1 MSRTEVESEIYK
13 ISSVSLGPLAV
24 VQPPKKKGGA
34 GGKGGKKKA
43 EGYVID
49 GVSTTEMTREQL
61 EVFAHRLREEMERE
75 REERNFFQLER
86 DKIRTF
92 WEITRQQLEEC
103 QAELRNKDREIEEDE
118 EKHQVEIKVYKQKVK
133 HLMYEHQNNLSE
145 LKVESMVG
153 LKLAQDDYTE
163 QELELLKDKK
173 NLKAKLLEQELASEE
188 DIKALRMSKFEKR
201 LHSVRNELSLNY
213 RMELTEVEER
223 KNKQISELMKNHE
236 KAFSDIK
243 NYYNDITLN
252 NLALISSLKEQME
265 DVKRQEERMEKQLRD
280 VQTENKRLA
289 EPLKRAEAEVA
300 VLERKMGNYGKDK
313 VSLAN
318 TKTRLTICQKELENL
333 KWENE
338 VLQLRFKKVEE
349 ERDELH
355 NRFVSAIL
363 ELQQKAALK
372 SVLLEKKLAAL
383 TDLLEQKD
391 AQMSEVLA
399 ASQLDPVATA
409 NMKQR
414 LEELL
419 GGKNTAIQDLQYEL
433 ARVCKAHNDLLQTY
447 EGKLQQYG
455 VPKEE
460 LGFTPLQVSVGGARI
475 GRGPAGLVTT
485 NR

>member
-1 MSRTEVESEIYK
+1 MEGQQTQQEKKDQATVQQ
-13 ISSVSLGPLAV
+13 LF
-24 VQPPKKKGGA
+24 QPPKKKGGA

-103 QAELRNKDREIEEDE
+103 QAALRVLPKSRSLSSSEGLTSLCGSPACTEVGTNFSRRRRWAVGMEGGGSQLSGDDWVDNRNKDREIEEDE

-163 QELELLKDKK
+163 QELELLRDKK

-188 DIKALRMSKFEKR
+188 DIKALRMIEFKFEKR
-201 LHSVRNELSLNY
+201 IHSVRNELSLKHQ
-213 RMELTEVEER
+213 MELTEVEER

-280 VQTENKRLA
+280 VQVENKRLA

-313 VSLAN
+313 VSLAVGECCYE
-318 TKTRLTICQKELENL
+318 I
-333 KWENE
+333 
-338 VLQLRFKKVEE
+338 RFGLVCSYSE
-349 ERDELH
+349 
-355 NRFVSAIL
+355 FGVVIL
-363 ELQQKAALK
+363 F
-372 SVLLEKKLAAL
+372 
-383 TDLLEQKD
+383 
-391 AQMSEVLA
+391 
-399 ASQLDPVATA
+399 
-409 NMKQR
+409 
-414 LEELL
+414 
-419 GGKNTAIQDLQYEL
+419 
-433 ARVCKAHNDLLQTY
+433 
-447 EGKLQQYG
+447 
-455 VPKEE
+455 
-460 LGFTPLQVSVGGARI
+460 GFMVGGV
-475 GRGPAGLVTT
+475 L
-485 NR
+485 

>member
-1 MSRTEVESEIYK
+1 M
-13 ISSVSLGPLAV
+13 
-24 VQPPKKKGGA
+24 PPKKKGGA

-188 DIKALRMSKFEKR
+188 DIKALRMQHSEELSNVRSTFEREAHEIESKFEKR

-318 TKTRLTICQKELENL
+318 TKTRLTICQKELEDL

>member
-1 MSRTEVESEIYK
+1 
-13 ISSVSLGPLAV
+13 
-24 VQPPKKKGGA
+24 
-34 GGKGGKKKA
+34 
-43 EGYVID
+43 
-49 GVSTTEMTREQL
+49 MTREQL

-103 QAELRNKDREIEEDE
+103 QAALRNKDREIEEDE

-163 QELELLKDKK
+163 QELELLRDKK

-188 DIKALRMSKFEKR
+188 DIKALRMQHSEELSNVRSTFEREAHEIESKFEKR
-201 LHSVRNELSLNY
+201 IHSVRNELSLKHQ
-213 RMELTEVEER
+213 MELTEVEER

-280 VQTENKRLA
+280 VQVENKRLA

-318 TKTRLTICQKELENL
+318 TKTRLTICQKELEDL
-333 KWENE
+333 KLENE
-338 VLQLRFKKVEE
+338 VLQLRFKKIEE

-363 ELQQKAALK
+363 ELQQKAGFK

-419 GGKNTAIQDLQYEL
+419 GGKNTTIQDLQYEL

-455 VPKEE
+455 IPKEE
-460 LGFTPLQVSVGGARI
+460 LGFTPLQVTVGGARI

-485 NR
+485 NH

>member
-1 MSRTEVESEIYK
+1 MGI
-13 ISSVSLGPLAV
+13 L
-24 VQPPKKKGGA
+24 
-34 GGKGGKKKA
+34 
-43 EGYVID
+43 
-49 GVSTTEMTREQL
+49 
-61 EVFAHRLREEMERE
+61 
-75 REERNFFQLER
+75 FF
-86 DKIRTF
+86 
-92 WEITRQQLEEC
+92 
-103 QAELRNKDREIEEDE
+103 RNKDREIEEDE

-188 DIKALRMSKFEKR
+188 DIKALRMQHSEELSNVRSTFEREAHEIESKFEKR
-201 LHSVRNELSLNY
+201 IHSVRNELSLKHQ
-213 RMELTEVEER
+213 MELTEVEER

-265 DVKRQEERMEKQLRD
+265 DVKRQEERMEKQLKD
-280 VQTENKRLA
+280 VQVENKKLA

-313 VSLAN
+313 VSLAVGECCYEIRFGLN
-318 TKTRLTICQKELENL
+318 TKTRLTICQKELEDL
-333 KWENE
+333 KLENE
-338 VLQLRFKKVEE
+338 VLQLRFKKIEE

-363 ELQQKAALK
+363 ELQQKAGFK

-419 GGKNTAIQDLQYEL
+419 GGKNTTIQVTLL
-433 ARVCKAHNDLLQTY
+433 HRVSKIALISLL
-447 EGKLQQYG
+447 
-455 VPKEE
+455 
-460 LGFTPLQVSVGGARI
+460 
-475 GRGPAGLVTT
+475 
-485 NR
+485 